1 VGQQVSGVTAS
12 LSRSRRLLLIRWLA
26 ALTGLVLLVIGIR
39 FLLVP
44 QQAARFFG
52 IAPDVAGAG
61 SALSYVI
68 GLRDIW
74 LALLVIFLAAAA
86 DWRGLAL
93 WLGLG
98 VAVCLGDAAIAA
110 HSSGRALSIAF
121 HLASGVYCGALALL
135 CWRQHRAQTTP

>member
-1 VGQQVSGVTAS
+1 VP
-12 LSRSRRLLLIRWLA
+12 RSTRLVLIRCLA

-44 QQAARFFG
+44 QKAARFFG
-52 IAPDVAGAG
+52 IAPAAGDA
-61 SALSYVI
+61 STALSYVI

-74 LALLVIFLAAAA
+74 LALLVLVLSAVE

-98 VAVCLGDAAIAA
+98 ASVCLGDAAIAA
-110 HSSGRALSIAF
+110 SSSGRPLSVGF
-121 HLASGVYCGALALL
+121 HLASGIYCGILALT
-135 CWRQHRAQTTP
+135 CWRQHRAQAAANPTVD

>member
-1 VGQQVSGVTAS
+1 MT
-12 LSRSRRLLLIRWLA
+12 RSTRSVLIQCLA

-44 QQAARFFG
+44 QKAAQFFG
-52 IAPDVAGAG
+52 IAPAAADAAI
-61 SALSYVI
+61 ALSYVI

-74 LALLVIFLAAAA
+74 LALLVLVLSAVE

-98 VAVCLGDAAIAA
+98 AAVCLGDAAIAA
-110 HSSGRALSIAF
+110 SSSGRPLSVGF
-121 HLASGVYCGALALL
+121 HLASGLYCGVLALT
-135 CWRQHRAQTTP
+135 CWRQHGAQAAANPAID